1 MDLEPCNNTFD
12 VARGC
17 NSAPLATVSQTE
29 IKASFAISIEKKLSL
44 PSLNDVETWLNE
56 NKIKEDA
63 YKIDHEFSESIEH
76 NQIIIKAMRQKLND
90 LWLEGRIKK
99 TISFNDL
106 MLITDY
112 LNNIELLPN
121 NQYSDIILGIYLK
134 EIQNENV
141 TT

>member
-1 MDLEPCNNTFD
+1 MKRDL
-12 VARGC
+12 
-17 NSAPLATVSQTE
+17 
-29 IKASFAISIEKKLSL
+29 KASSANFKDKKVAKKKFQFFVESYLYLSSTL
-44 PSLNDVETWLNE
+44 LDLGVGHSEFSDNYT
-56 NKIKEDA
+56 
-63 YKIDHEFSESIEH
+63 EFSESIDH

-99 TISFNDL
+99 TISLNDL

-134 EIQNENV
+134 EIQNENC
-141 TT
+141 TML